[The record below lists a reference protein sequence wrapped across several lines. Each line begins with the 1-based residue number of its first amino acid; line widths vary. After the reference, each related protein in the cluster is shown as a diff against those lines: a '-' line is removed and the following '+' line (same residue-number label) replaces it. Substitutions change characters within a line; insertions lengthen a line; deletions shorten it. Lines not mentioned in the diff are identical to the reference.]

1 MNTISSNIDGED
13 VLKGSFNPEYVMGKQ
28 TITDNYFRD
37 KSLNAEGIEDDYA
50 PVVMNSILEKNNAA
64 YK

>member
-1 MNTISSNIDGED
+1 
-13 VLKGSFNPEYVMGKQ
+13 MGKQ

-50 PVVMNSILEKNNAA
+50 PVVMTSILEKNNAA
-64 YK
+64 HK